1 MLVLSELTKEAV
13 TETVANTATF
23 EMQFLQEYNELLETL
38 KRFYG

>member
-13 TETVANTATF
+13 TETVVNTATF
-23 EMQFLQEYNELLETL
+23 EMQFLQEYDELLETL